1 MTLNDLKSEF
11 SHAYPQAAHVAEN
24 SFATKLPRAPKGP
37 SQLDAEVAVRHY
49 RLDKLSEGSIVLRV
63 AEPGVVQDAK
73 EVGTNKANDD
83 EAQPSEIR
91 GGKSEA
97 VSG

>member
-24 SFATKLPRAPKGP
+24 SFATKLPRAPKDP
-37 SQLDAEVAVRHY
+37 PQLDGEVA
-49 RLDKLSEGSIVLRV
+49 LDKLSEGLIVLRV
-63 AEPGVVQDAK
+63 AEHGVVQGAK
-73 EVGTNKANDD
+73 EVGTNTANDD
-83 EAQPSEIR
+83 EAQLSEIR